1 MLQNTKNKVE
11 ISLGFGELKPILHWC
26 EDNCTGEWAYFILEP
41 AGQGKGEYEFYFE
54 DDSDK
59 VKFIMWKT

>member
-1 MLQNTKNKVE
+1 MSLDIQKRIKVDLQ
-11 ISLGFGELKPILHWC
+11 FGELKPILRWC
-26 EDNCTGEWAYFILEP
+26 EDNCTGEWTFLQIQP

>member
-1 MLQNTKNKVE
+1 MLPNIQNKVE
-11 ISLGFGELKPILHWC
+11 IQLGFGELKPILRWC
-26 EDNCTGEWAYFILEP
+26 EDNCTGEWLYLQLEP

-54 DDSDK
+54 DDKDK

>member
-1 MLQNTKNKVE
+1 MLPSIQNKVE
-11 ISLGFGELKPILHWC
+11 IQLGFGELKSILSWC
-26 EDNCTGEWAYFILEP
+26 EDNCTGEWVYLQLAP

-59 VKFIMWKT
+59 VKFIIWKT